1 MIKKILISLF
11 VVLCLFAVGYNAYQS
26 KKGITDTTI
35 KIGVILP
42 LTGASAHMG
51 NGAKAAAELAFE
63 DAIKNGT
70 KYNYRLIL
78 EDDGMDT
85 TKTMTRAQRLI
96 FQENVKALVSFAAG
110 PGKTIKSLAE
120 KNKIIHFGWTTDPT
134 IAEGKYNFIHSTQPE
149 ISAEKFA
156 ETFVKKGLNNISFLT
171 LNHNGV
177 APIVTE
183 VVKRLKAKGVNII
196 NQHTFN
202 LGERDFR
209 ILLLKANQEKPDI
222 YFFCSFAA
230 EMENLR
236 RQMLEADL
244 HTPVTSVE
252 CLDLLKDN
260 SLYEG
265 AWFVGDAMQKNP
277 QLLERIQN
285 EKHITPTHGTPFV
298 YDIVKL
304 LIWAY
309 ENTPVKSGQS
319 IPANED
325 VIDTIQTKIKVYP
338 SVFGN
343 ISVSPEGIVHT
354 DALVKKIMGGKVIL
368 DE

>member
-1 MIKKILISLF
+1 MIKKILIGF
-11 VVLCLFAVGYNAYQS
+11 IVALCLFAVGWNAYQS
-26 KKGITDTTI
+26 EKQATDTTI

-51 NGAKAAAELAFE
+51 NAAKAAAELAFE
-63 DAIKNGT
+63 NAIKKGT
-70 KYNYRLIL
+70 KYDYRLVL

-120 KNKIIHFGWTTDPT
+120 TNKIIHFGWTTDPT
-134 IAEGKYNFIHSTQPE
+134 IAEGKYNFIHSTQPDV
-149 ISAEKFA
+149 SAEKFV
-156 ETFVKKGLNNISFLT
+156 ETFVKKGLNNISFVT

-177 APIVTE
+177 APIVSE
-183 VVKRLKAKGVNII
+183 VSKRLKAKGIRIVG
-196 NQHTFN
+196 QHTFD
-202 LGERDFR
+202 LGMRDFR
-209 ILLLKANQEKPDI
+209 ILLLKASQEKPDI

-230 EMENLR
+230 EMENIR
-236 RQMLEADL
+236 RQMLEADIKI
-244 HTPVTSVE
+244 PVTSVD
-252 CLDLLKDN
+252 CLDLLKDT

-277 QLLERIQN
+277 ELLKRIQT
-285 EKHITPTHGTPFV
+285 EKKVAPTRGTPFI
-298 YDIVKL
+298 YDIVQL

-309 ENTPVKSGQS
+309 ENTPVKTGESV
-319 IPANED
+319 PTNED
-325 VIDTIQTKIKVYP
+325 VIKTIQDKIGDYP

-354 DALVKKIMGGKVIL
+354 DALVKKIEGGKVIL